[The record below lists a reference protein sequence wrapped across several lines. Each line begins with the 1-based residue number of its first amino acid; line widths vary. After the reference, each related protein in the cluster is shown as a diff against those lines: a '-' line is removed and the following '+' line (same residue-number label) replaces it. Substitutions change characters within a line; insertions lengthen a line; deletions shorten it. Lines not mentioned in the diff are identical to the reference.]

1 METVAGQKEKA
12 KFAPLV
18 PREKKPGQG
27 EVKKSENKW
36 KEEGGGN
43 KEINIDV
50 GKKTGG
56 SCEGERGVESKGKA
70 SGLEKNRGECMKKEG
85 KKKMPDT
92 EKARAAD
99 EGVPQQQEGKE
110 GEKGG
115 GEGAK
120 ENKKQKNKEEDQSSK
135 ETDQGKERMNVK
147 KKKENEKVRKEGKEM
162 KKKRQ
167 RDETES
173 NKKVLPLT
181 DSQYEDIFDSATALE
196 TPVDNCLEDA
206 RAVLS
211 EVELLQATIDQV
223 SLREEEPPRRVSGE
237 RKTAASG
244 SQRKRQRK
252 REEQEDSDSSAEF
265 DQWVQCS
272 RSVCGKWRRVE
283 RHVDLAALPSDWTC
297 IHDTGPGL
305 CEAAEDSWSEQECD
319 VINSSLVPGSL
330 VWAQQIGYPWWPA
343 IVERDPD
350 TKTFCQFNRN
360 TDLYPCRYHVTYL
373 GEPVSRAWVCRSKV
387 RNYTEL
393 TEDAAITGK
402 SLQRFK
408 KKLREAVRIATQA
421 QSIPLKRRLSRFG
434 FWTQQRSDRESSEDS
449 DIAEVME
456 MLLDHEKSRRSAYVR
471 NKSAVVKA
479 AKRQSD
485 REQSEPIGG
494 DLNEGGKGVKERAG
508 EKKRGE
514 EEGKKRVMTPLFSK
528 LKKGSATT
536 ARPAPPPSKDQTV
549 PGREKEE
556 KREGVEEE
564 RAEETRKGEERKE
577 LRDERSLEEEEKEE
591 EEGHESD
598 TSVAEEAVKE
608 EGRETGKGGEEE
620 QIKKKEGKEF
630 VKSVF
635 GGEEGEDEQIKKKEG
650 KEFVKSVFGGEG
662 GEDEQIKK
670 KEGKEFVKSVFGGE
684 GGEDEQI
691 KKKEGKEFVKS
702 VFGGE
707 GGEDEQ
713 IKKKEGKEFVK
724 SVFGGEGG
732 EDEQI
737 KKKEGKE
744 FVKSVFGGEGD
755 EGGED
760 EQIKKKEGK
769 EFVKSVFGGEGGEDE
784 QIKKKEGKEFVKSV
798 FGGEGGEDDFLDEDM
813 EILGCREEVMKR
825 LAQEPTQEEED
836 DFSIMLF
843 EEE

>member
-1 METVAGQKEKA
+1 MFFGNITERGQKEKA

-18 PREKKPGQG
+18 PREKKPGHG
-27 EVKKSENKW
+27 EKGGGKRGENKW
-36 KEEGGGN
+36 KGEGGGN
-43 KEINIDV
+43 KERNIDV
-50 GKKTGG
+50 GKKTGE

-70 SGLEKNRGECMKKEG
+70 SGLEKKRGERMKEEG
-85 KKKMPDT
+85 KKKTPDT
-92 EKARAAD
+92 EKVRAAD
-99 EGVPQQQEGKE
+99 EGVPQQQEGK
-110 GEKGG
+110 GERGG

-120 ENKKQKNKEEDQSSK
+120 ENKKQKNKEDLSRK
-135 ETDQGKERMNVK
+135 ETDKGKEGMNVKK
-147 KKKENEKVRKEGKEM
+147 KKKENEKVRKEGKET

-173 NKKVLPLT
+173 NKVLPLT
-181 DSQYEDIFDSATALE
+181 DSQYDDIFDCATALE

-211 EVELLQATIDQV
+211 EVEFLQATIDQV
-223 SLREEEPPRRVSGE
+223 SLREEEQPPRRVSGE

-244 SQRKRQRK
+244 SHTQRKRKRR
-252 REEQEDSDSSAEF
+252 REEEEDSDSSTEF

-305 CEAAEDSWSEQECD
+305 CEATEDSWSGQECD

-393 TEDAAITGK
+393 TADAAITGK

-408 KKLREAVRIATQA
+408 KKLREAVLIATQA

-434 FWTQQRSDRESSEDS
+434 FWTQQTLDRESSEDS

-456 MLLDHEKSRRSAYVR
+456 MLLDHEKSKRSAYVR
-471 NKSAVVKA
+471 NKSAVVNA
-479 AKRQSD
+479 AKRQRE
-485 REQSEPIGG
+485 REQSEPRKKTMKQGRREDETEGRREGEQLGIKRPGEKEEEPIGG

-514 EEGKKRVMTPLFSK
+514 EEGKKRVMTPWLSK

-536 ARPAPPPSKDQTV
+536 ARPASPPSKDQTV
-549 PGREKEE
+549 LEREREE
-556 KREGVEEE
+556 KREGVEEKREGDGVEEE
-564 RAEETRKGEERKE
+564 RAKETSKGEERME
-577 LRDERSLEEEEKEE
+577 LREERSLEEEEKEE

-598 TSVAEEAVKE
+598 ISVEEEAVKE
-608 EGRETGKGGEEE
+608 EGRETGGEEQ
-620 QIKKKEGKEF
+620 QIKEGKEF
-630 VKSVF
+630 VQSVF
-635 GGEEGEDEQIKKKEG
+635 
-650 KEFVKSVFGGEG
+650 V
-662 GEDEQIKK
+662 
-670 KEGKEFVKSVFGGE
+670 
-684 GGEDEQI
+684 
-691 KKKEGKEFVKS
+691 
-702 VFGGE
+702 
-707 GGEDEQ
+707 
-713 IKKKEGKEFVK
+713 
-724 SVFGGEGG
+724 
-732 EDEQI
+732 
-737 KKKEGKE
+737 
-744 FVKSVFGGEGD
+744 GEGD
-755 EGGED
+755 
-760 EQIKKKEGK
+760 
-769 EFVKSVFGGEGGEDE
+769 
-784 QIKKKEGKEFVKSV
+784 
-798 FGGEGGEDDFLDEDM
+798 EGGEDDFLDEDM

-825 LAQEPTQEEED
+825 LAQEPIQEEED

>member
-18 PREKKPGQG
+18 PREKKPGH
-27 EVKKSENKW
+27 
-36 KEEGGGN
+36 
-43 KEINIDV
+43 
-50 GKKTGG
+50 
-56 SCEGERGVESKGKA
+56 
-70 SGLEKNRGECMKKEG
+70 
-85 KKKMPDT
+85 
-92 EKARAAD
+92 
-99 EGVPQQQEGKE
+99 
-110 GEKGG
+110 GEKG
-115 GEGAK
+115 E
-120 ENKKQKNKEEDQSSK
+120 
-135 ETDQGKERMNVK
+135 
-147 KKKENEKVRKEGKEM
+147 
-162 KKKRQ
+162 
-167 RDETES
+167 
-173 NKKVLPLT
+173 VLPLT

-196 TPVDNCLEDA
+196 TPVDNSLEDA

-223 SLREEEPPRRVSGE
+223 SLREEEPSRRVSGE

-252 REEQEDSDSSAEF
+252 REEEEDSDSSAEF

-434 FWTQQRSDRESSEDS
+434 FWTQQTSDRESSEDS

-549 PGREKEE
+549 PGREREE
-556 KREGVEEE
+556 KRGGVEEE
-564 RAEETRKGEERKE
+564 RVEETRKGEERKE
-577 LRDERSLEEEEKEE
+577 LRDERILEEEEKEE

-598 TSVAEEAVKE
+598 TSVEEEAVKE

-635 GGEEGEDEQIKKKEG
+635 GGEGD
-650 KEFVKSVFGGEG
+650 EG
-662 GEDEQIKK
+662 GEE
-670 KEGKEFVKSVFGGE
+670 
-684 GGEDEQI
+684 
-691 KKKEGKEFVKS
+691 
-702 VFGGE
+702 
-707 GGEDEQ
+707 
-713 IKKKEGKEFVK
+713 
-724 SVFGGEGG
+724 
-732 EDEQI
+732 EQI

-755 EGGED
+755 EGGEE

-769 EFVKSVFGGEGGEDE
+769 EFVKSVFGGEGDEGGEEE

-798 FGGEGGEDDFLDEDM
+798 FGGEGDEGGEEEQIKKKEGKEFVKSVFGGEGDEGGEDDFLDEDM

-836 DFSIMLF
+836 DFTIMLF

>member
-18 PREKKPGQG
+18 PREKKPGHG
-27 EVKKSENKW
+27 EKGGGKRSENKW
-36 KEEGGGN
+36 KGEGGGN
-43 KEINIDV
+43 KERHIDV
-50 GKKTGG
+50 GKKTGE

-70 SGLEKNRGECMKKEG
+70 SGLEKKRGERMKKEG
-85 KKKMPDT
+85 KKKTPET
-92 EKARAAD
+92 EKVRAAD
-99 EGVPQQQEGKE
+99 EGVTQQQEGK
-110 GEKGG
+110 GERG

-120 ENKKQKNKEEDQSSK
+120 ENKKQKNKEDLSRK
-135 ETDQGKERMNVK
+135 ETDKGKEGMNVKK
-147 KKKENEKVRKEGKEM
+147 KKKENEKVRKEGKET

-173 NKKVLPLT
+173 NKVLPLT
-181 DSQYEDIFDSATALE
+181 DSQYDDIFDSATALE
-196 TPVDNCLEDA
+196 TSVDNCLEDA

-223 SLREEEPPRRVSGE
+223 SLREEEQPPRRVSGE

-244 SQRKRQRK
+244 SHTQRKRKRR
-252 REEQEDSDSSAEF
+252 REEEEDSDSSAEF

-305 CEAAEDSWSEQECD
+305 CEATEDSWSGQECD

-408 KKLREAVRIATQA
+408 KKLREAVLIATQA

-434 FWTQQRSDRESSEDS
+434 FWTQQTLDRESSEDS

-456 MLLDHEKSRRSAYVR
+456 MLLDHENSRRSAYVR
-471 NKSAVVKA
+471 NKSAVVNA
-479 AKRQSD
+479 AKRQRE
-485 REQSEPIGG
+485 REQSEPRKKTMKQGRREDETEGRREGEQLGIKRPGEKEEGNRLKPAKNTKSEPIGG

-514 EEGKKRVMTPLFSK
+514 EEGKKRVMTPWLSK

-536 ARPAPPPSKDQTV
+536 ARPASPPSKDQTV
-549 PGREKEE
+549 LEREREE
-556 KREGVEEE
+556 KREGDGVEEE
-564 RAEETRKGEERKE
+564 RAKETSEGEERME
-577 LRDERSLEEEEKEE
+577 LREERSLEEEEKEE
-591 EEGHESD
+591 EEGHECD
-598 TSVAEEAVKE
+598 ISVEEEAVKE
-608 EGRETGKGGEEE
+608 EGRETGEGGEEQ
-620 QIKKKEGKEF
+620 QIKKRE
-630 VKSVF
+630 VQSVF
-635 GGEEGEDEQIKKKEG
+635 
-650 KEFVKSVFGGEG
+650 V
-662 GEDEQIKK
+662 
-670 KEGKEFVKSVFGGE
+670 
-684 GGEDEQI
+684 
-691 KKKEGKEFVKS
+691 
-702 VFGGE
+702 
-707 GGEDEQ
+707 
-713 IKKKEGKEFVK
+713 
-724 SVFGGEGG
+724 
-732 EDEQI
+732 
-737 KKKEGKE
+737 
-744 FVKSVFGGEGD
+744 GEGD
-755 EGGED
+755 
-760 EQIKKKEGK
+760 
-769 EFVKSVFGGEGGEDE
+769 
-784 QIKKKEGKEFVKSV
+784 
-798 FGGEGGEDDFLDEDM
+798 EGGEDDFLDEDM

-825 LAQEPTQEEED
+825 LAQEPIQEEED

>member
-18 PREKKPGQG
+18 PREKKPGH
-27 EVKKSENKW
+27 
-36 KEEGGGN
+36 
-43 KEINIDV
+43 
-50 GKKTGG
+50 
-56 SCEGERGVESKGKA
+56 
-70 SGLEKNRGECMKKEG
+70 
-85 KKKMPDT
+85 
-92 EKARAAD
+92 
-99 EGVPQQQEGKE
+99 
-110 GEKGG
+110 GEKG
-115 GEGAK
+115 E
-120 ENKKQKNKEEDQSSK
+120 
-135 ETDQGKERMNVK
+135 
-147 KKKENEKVRKEGKEM
+147 
-162 KKKRQ
+162 
-167 RDETES
+167 
-173 NKKVLPLT
+173 VLPLT

-196 TPVDNCLEDA
+196 TPVDNSLEDA

-223 SLREEEPPRRVSGE
+223 SLREEEPSRRVSGE

-252 REEQEDSDSSAEF
+252 REEEEDSDSSAEF

-360 TDLYPCRYHVTYL
+360 TDLYP
-373 GEPVSRAWVCRSKV
+373 
-387 RNYTEL
+387 
-393 TEDAAITGK
+393 GK

-434 FWTQQRSDRESSEDS
+434 FWTQQTSDRESSEDS

-471 NKSAVVKA
+471 NKKSAVVKA

-549 PGREKEE
+549 PGREREE
-556 KREGVEEE
+556 KRGGVEEE
-564 RAEETRKGEERKE
+564 RVEETRKGEERKE
-577 LRDERSLEEEEKEE
+577 LRDERILEEEEKEE

-598 TSVAEEAVKE
+598 TSVEEEAVKE

-635 GGEEGEDEQIKKKEG
+635 GGEGD
-650 KEFVKSVFGGEG
+650 EG
-662 GEDEQIKK
+662 GEE
-670 KEGKEFVKSVFGGE
+670 
-684 GGEDEQI
+684 
-691 KKKEGKEFVKS
+691 
-702 VFGGE
+702 
-707 GGEDEQ
+707 
-713 IKKKEGKEFVK
+713 
-724 SVFGGEGG
+724 
-732 EDEQI
+732 EQI

-755 EGGED
+755 EGGEE

-769 EFVKSVFGGEGGEDE
+769 EFVKSVFGGEGDEGGEEE

-798 FGGEGGEDDFLDEDM
+798 FGGEGDEGGEEEQIKKKEGKEFVKSVFGGEGDEGGEDDFLDEDM

-836 DFSIMLF
+836 DFTIMLF

>member
-18 PREKKPGQG
+18 PREKKPGHGEKG

-43 KEINIDV
+43 KERNIDV
-50 GKKTGG
+50 GKKTGE
-56 SCEGERGVESKGKA
+56 SCEGERGVESKAKA
-70 SGLEKNRGECMKKEG
+70 SELEKKRGERMKKEG
-85 KKKMPDT
+85 KKKMADT
-92 EKARAAD
+92 EKARAAV
-99 EGVPQQQEGKE
+99 EGLPQQQEGEE
-110 GEKGG
+110 GERGG
-115 GEGAK
+115 GEGVK

-147 KKKENEKVRKEGKEM
+147 KKKENEKVRKERKET

-173 NKKVLPLT
+173 NTKVLRLT
-181 DSQYEDIFDSATALE
+181 DSQCDHIFDSATALE
-196 TPVDNCLEDA
+196 TPVDHCLEDA
-206 RAVLS
+206 RDVLS

-223 SLREEEPPRRVSGE
+223 SLREEEEPRRRESSE
-237 RKTAASG
+237 RKTPASG
-244 SQRKRQRK
+244 SHTQRKRQRK
-252 REEQEDSDSSAEF
+252 REEEEDSDSSAEF

-283 RHVDLAALPSDWTC
+283 RQVDLAALPSDWTC
-297 IHDTGPGL
+297 THDTGPGL
-305 CEAAEDSWSEQECD
+305 CEAAEDSWSGEECD

-373 GEPVSRAWVCRSKV
+373 GEPASRAWVCRSKV

-434 FWTQQRSDRESSEDS
+434 FWIQQTSDRESSEDS
-449 DIAEVME
+449 DIAGATVVEVME
-456 MLLDHEKSRRSAYVR
+456 MLLDHEKSRRSAYIR
-471 NKSAVVKA
+471 NKKSAVVKA

-494 DLNEGGKGVKERAG
+494 DLNEGGKGVKEKVG
-508 EKKRGE
+508 KKKRGE
-514 EEGKKRVMTPLFSK
+514 EEGKKRVTSPWFSK

-549 PGREKEE
+549 PERE
-556 KREGVEEE
+556 REEE
-564 RAEETRKGEERKE
+564 RPKDTSKGEERKE
-577 LRDERSLEEEEKEE
+577 LREERSLEEEDEE
-591 EEGHESD
+591 EE
-598 TSVAEEAVKE
+598 SVEEEAGEE
-608 EGRETGKGGEEE
+608 EGRETGKEGEEE
-620 QIKKKEGKEF
+620 QMKKKER
-630 VKSVF
+630 
-635 GGEEGEDEQIKKKEG
+635 
-650 KEFVKSVFGGEG
+650 
-662 GEDEQIKK
+662 
-670 KEGKEFVKSVFGGE
+670 
-684 GGEDEQI
+684 
-691 KKKEGKEFVKS
+691 
-702 VFGGE
+702 
-707 GGEDEQ
+707 
-713 IKKKEGKEFVK
+713 
-724 SVFGGEGG
+724 
-732 EDEQI
+732 
-737 KKKEGKE
+737 KE

-755 EGGED
+755 DGGED
-760 EQIKKKEGK
+760 Y
-769 EFVKSVFGGEGGEDE
+769 
-784 QIKKKEGKEFVKSV
+784 
-798 FGGEGGEDDFLDEDM
+798 FLDEDM

-825 LAQEPTQEEED
+825 QAQEEED

>member
-360 TDLYPCRYHVTYL
+360 TDLYP
-373 GEPVSRAWVCRSKV
+373 
-387 RNYTEL
+387 
-393 TEDAAITGK
+393 GK

-471 NKSAVVKA
+471 NKKSAVVKA

>member
-18 PREKKPGQG
+18 PREKKPGHG
-27 EVKKSENKW
+27 EKGGGKGSENKW
-36 KEEGGGN
+36 KGEGGGN
-43 KEINIDV
+43 KERNIDV
-50 GKKTGG
+50 GKKTGE

-70 SGLEKNRGECMKKEG
+70 SGLEKKRGERMKKEG
-85 KKKMPDT
+85 KKKTPDT
-92 EKARAAD
+92 EKVRAAD
-99 EGVPQQQEGKE
+99 EGVPQQQEGK
-110 GEKGG
+110 GERGG
-115 GEGAK
+115 GEGVK
-120 ENKKQKNKEEDQSSK
+120 ENKKQKNKEDLSRK
-135 ETDQGKERMNVK
+135 ETDKGKEGMNGKK
-147 KKKENEKVRKEGKEM
+147 KKKENEKVRKEGKET
-162 KKKRQ
+162 KKKRP

-173 NKKVLPLT
+173 NKVLHLT
-181 DSQYEDIFDSATALE
+181 DSQYDDIFDSATALE

-223 SLREEEPPRRVSGE
+223 SLREEEQPPRRVSGE

-244 SQRKRQRK
+244 SHTQRKRKRR
-252 REEQEDSDSSAEF
+252 REEEEDSDSSAEF

-305 CEAAEDSWSEQECD
+305 CEATEDSWSGQECD

-387 RNYTEL
+387 RTYTEL

-408 KKLREAVRIATQA
+408 KKLREAVLIATQA

-434 FWTQQRSDRESSEDS
+434 FWTQQTSDRESSEDS

-471 NKSAVVKA
+471 NKSAVVNA
-479 AKRQSD
+479 AKRQSE
-485 REQSEPIGG
+485 REQSEPRKKTMKQGGEREWRREDETEGRREGEQLGIKRPEPIGG

-508 EKKRGE
+508 EKKKGE
-514 EEGKKRVMTPLFSK
+514 EEGKKRVMTPWLSK

-536 ARPAPPPSKDQTV
+536 ARPASPPSKDQTV
-549 PGREKEE
+549 LGREREE
-556 KREGVEEE
+556 KREGVEEKREGDGVEEE
-564 RAEETRKGEERKE
+564 RAKETSKGEERKE
-577 LRDERSLEEEEKEE
+577 LREERSLEEEEKEDEEGHESDISVEGEAVKEKEEGHESDISVEGEAVKEE

-598 TSVAEEAVKE
+598 ISVEEEAVKE
-608 EGRETGKGGEEE
+608 EGRETGEGGEEQ
-620 QIKKKEGKEF
+620 QIKEKEGKEF
-630 VKSVF
+630 VQSVF
-635 GGEEGEDEQIKKKEG
+635 
-650 KEFVKSVFGGEG
+650 V
-662 GEDEQIKK
+662 
-670 KEGKEFVKSVFGGE
+670 
-684 GGEDEQI
+684 
-691 KKKEGKEFVKS
+691 
-702 VFGGE
+702 
-707 GGEDEQ
+707 
-713 IKKKEGKEFVK
+713 
-724 SVFGGEGG
+724 
-732 EDEQI
+732 
-737 KKKEGKE
+737 
-744 FVKSVFGGEGD
+744 GEGD
-755 EGGED
+755 
-760 EQIKKKEGK
+760 
-769 EFVKSVFGGEGGEDE
+769 
-784 QIKKKEGKEFVKSV
+784 
-798 FGGEGGEDDFLDEDM
+798 EGGEDDFLDEDM

-825 LAQEPTQEEED
+825 LAQEPIQEEED

>member
-18 PREKKPGQG
+18 PREKKPGHG
-27 EVKKSENKW
+27 EKGGGKRSENKW
-36 KEEGGGN
+36 KGEGGGN
-43 KEINIDV
+43 KERNIDV
-50 GKKTGG
+50 GKKTGE
-56 SCEGERGVESKGKA
+56 SCEGERVVESKGKA
-70 SGLEKNRGECMKKEG
+70 SGLEKKRGERKKKEG
-85 KKKMPDT
+85 KKKTPDT
-92 EKARAAD
+92 EKVRAAD
-99 EGVPQQQEGKE
+99 EGVPQQQEGK
-110 GEKGG
+110 GERGG

-120 ENKKQKNKEEDQSSK
+120 ENKKQKNKEDLSRK
-135 ETDQGKERMNVK
+135 ETDKGKEGMNVKK
-147 KKKENEKVRKEGKEM
+147 KKKENEKVRKEGKET
-162 KKKRQ
+162 KKKRP

-173 NKKVLPLT
+173 NKVLPLT
-181 DSQYEDIFDSATALE
+181 DSQYDDIFDSATALE
-196 TPVDNCLEDA
+196 TSVDNCLEDA

-223 SLREEEPPRRVSGE
+223 SLREEEQPPRRVSGE
-237 RKTAASG
+237 RK
-244 SQRKRQRK
+244 KRR
-252 REEQEDSDSSAEF
+252 REEEEDSDSSAEF

-305 CEAAEDSWSEQECD
+305 CEATEDSWSGQECD
-319 VINSSLVPGSL
+319 VINSGLVPGSL

-408 KKLREAVRIATQA
+408 KKLREAVLIATQA

-434 FWTQQRSDRESSEDS
+434 FWTQQTSDRESSEDS
-449 DIAEVME
+449 EISEVLE
-456 MLLDHEKSRRSAYVR
+456 MLLDHEKSRRSAYAR
-471 NKSAVVKA
+471 NKSAVVNA
-479 AKRQSD
+479 AKRQSE

-514 EEGKKRVMTPLFSK
+514 EEGKKRVMTPWLSK

-536 ARPAPPPSKDQTV
+536 ARPASPPSKDQTV
-549 PGREKEE
+549 LEREREEKRGVEE
-556 KREGVEEE
+556 KREGDGVEEE
-564 RAEETRKGEERKE
+564 RAKETSKGEERME
-577 LRDERSLEEEEKEE
+577 LREERSLEEEEKEE

-598 TSVAEEAVKE
+598 ISVEEEAVKE
-608 EGRETGKGGEEE
+608 EEEGHESDISVEEEAVKEEEEGHESDISVEEEAVKEEEEGHESDISVEEEAVKEERRETGEGGEEQ

-630 VKSVF
+630 VQSVF
-635 GGEEGEDEQIKKKEG
+635 
-650 KEFVKSVFGGEG
+650 V
-662 GEDEQIKK
+662 
-670 KEGKEFVKSVFGGE
+670 
-684 GGEDEQI
+684 
-691 KKKEGKEFVKS
+691 
-702 VFGGE
+702 
-707 GGEDEQ
+707 
-713 IKKKEGKEFVK
+713 
-724 SVFGGEGG
+724 
-732 EDEQI
+732 
-737 KKKEGKE
+737 
-744 FVKSVFGGEGD
+744 GEGD
-755 EGGED
+755 
-760 EQIKKKEGK
+760 
-769 EFVKSVFGGEGGEDE
+769 
-784 QIKKKEGKEFVKSV
+784 
-798 FGGEGGEDDFLDEDM
+798 EGGEDDFLDEDM

-825 LAQEPTQEEED
+825 LAQEPIQEEED

>member
-1 METVAGQKEKA
+1 
-12 KFAPLV
+12 
-18 PREKKPGQG
+18 
-27 EVKKSENKW
+27 
-36 KEEGGGN
+36 
-43 KEINIDV
+43 
-50 GKKTGG
+50 
-56 SCEGERGVESKGKA
+56 
-70 SGLEKNRGECMKKEG
+70 MKKEG
-85 KKKMPDT
+85 KKKTPDT
-92 EKARAAD
+92 EKVRAAD
-99 EGVPQQQEGKE
+99 KGVPQQHECKGQR
-110 GEKGG
+110 GG

-120 ENKKQKNKEEDQSSK
+120 ENKKQKNKEDLSRK
-135 ETDQGKERMNVK
+135 ETDKGKEGLNVKK
-147 KKKENEKVRKEGKEM
+147 KKKENEKVRKEGKETKM
-162 KKKRQ
+162 KRP

-173 NKKVLPLT
+173 NKVLPLT
-181 DSQYEDIFDSATALE
+181 DSQYDDIFDSATTLE

-223 SLREEEPPRRVSGE
+223 SLREEEQPPRRVSGE

-244 SQRKRQRK
+244 SHTQRKRKRR
-252 REEQEDSDSSAEF
+252 REEEEDSDSSAEF

-305 CEAAEDSWSEQECD
+305 CEATEDSWSGQECD

-343 IVERDPD
+343 IVEKDPD

-408 KKLREAVRIATQA
+408 KKLREAVLIATQA

-434 FWTQQRSDRESSEDS
+434 FWTQQTSDRERSEDS

-471 NKSAVVKA
+471 NKKSAVVNA
-479 AKRQSD
+479 AKRRSE
-485 REQSEPIGG
+485 REQSEPRKKTMKQGGKREGRRDDETEGRREDETEGRREDETKGRREGEQLGIKRPGEKEEGVFNRLKPVKNNKSEPIGG
-494 DLNEGGKGVKERAG
+494 DLNEGGKGVRE
-508 EKKRGE
+508 KRG
-514 EEGKKRVMTPLFSK
+514 EEGKKRVMTPWLSK

-536 ARPAPPPSKDQTV
+536 ARPASPPSKDQTV
-549 PGREKEE
+549 LEREE
-556 KREGVEEE
+556 KREGVEEKREGDGVEEE
-564 RAEETRKGEERKE
+564 RAKETSKGEERME
-577 LRDERSLEEEEKEE
+577 LREERSLEEEEKEE

-598 TSVAEEAVKE
+598 ISVEE
-608 EGRETGKGGEEE
+608 EGRETGEGGEEQ

-630 VKSVF
+630 VQSVF
-635 GGEEGEDEQIKKKEG
+635 
-650 KEFVKSVFGGEG
+650 V
-662 GEDEQIKK
+662 
-670 KEGKEFVKSVFGGE
+670 
-684 GGEDEQI
+684 
-691 KKKEGKEFVKS
+691 
-702 VFGGE
+702 
-707 GGEDEQ
+707 
-713 IKKKEGKEFVK
+713 
-724 SVFGGEGG
+724 
-732 EDEQI
+732 
-737 KKKEGKE
+737 
-744 FVKSVFGGEGD
+744 
-755 EGGED
+755 
-760 EQIKKKEGK
+760 
-769 EFVKSVFGGEGGEDE
+769 
-784 QIKKKEGKEFVKSV
+784 
-798 FGGEGGEDDFLDEDM
+798 GEGGEDDFLDEDM

-825 LAQEPTQEEED
+825 LAQEPIQEEED
-836 DFSIMLF
+836 DFSLMLF

>member
-1 METVAGQKEKA
+1 MHSLINQCTKPV
-12 KFAPLV
+12 KFSL
-18 PREKKPGQG
+18 
-27 EVKKSENKW
+27 
-36 KEEGGGN
+36 
-43 KEINIDV
+43 
-50 GKKTGG
+50 
-56 SCEGERGVESKGKA
+56 
-70 SGLEKNRGECMKKEG
+70 
-85 KKKMPDT
+85 
-92 EKARAAD
+92 
-99 EGVPQQQEGKE
+99 
-110 GEKGG
+110 
-115 GEGAK
+115 
-120 ENKKQKNKEEDQSSK
+120 SSL
-135 ETDQGKERMNVK
+135 Q
-147 KKKENEKVRKEGKEM
+147 
-162 KKKRQ
+162 
-167 RDETES
+167 
-173 NKKVLPLT
+173 VLPLT

-252 REEQEDSDSSAEF
+252 REEEEDSDSSAEF

-434 FWTQQRSDRESSEDS
+434 FWTQQTSDRESSEDS

-471 NKSAVVKA
+471 NKKSAVVKA
-479 AKRQSD
+479 AKRH

-549 PGREKEE
+549 PGRAKEEREE

-598 TSVAEEAVKE
+598 TSVEEEAVKE

-635 GGEEGEDEQIKKKEG
+635 GGEGD
-650 KEFVKSVFGGEG
+650 EG

-684 GGEDEQI
+684 
-691 KKKEGKEFVKS
+691 
-702 VFGGE
+702 
-707 GGEDEQ
+707 
-713 IKKKEGKEFVK
+713 
-724 SVFGGEGG
+724 GGEGG

-769 EFVKSVFGGEGGEDE
+769 EFVKSVFGGEGDEGGEDEQIKKKEGKEFVKSVFGGEGDEGGEDEQIKKKEGKEFVKSVFGGEGDEGGEDEQIKKKEGKEFVKSVFGGEGDEGGEDEQIKKKEGKEFVKSVFGGEGDEGGEEE

>member
-18 PREKKPGQG
+18 PREKKPGHG
-27 EVKKSENKW
+27 EKGGGKMSENKW
-36 KEEGGGN
+36 KGEGGGN
-43 KEINIDV
+43 KERNIDV
-50 GKKTGG
+50 GKKTGE

-70 SGLEKNRGECMKKEG
+70 SGLEKKRGERMKKEG
-85 KKKMPDT
+85 KKKTPDT
-92 EKARAAD
+92 EKVRAAD
-99 EGVPQQQEGKE
+99 EGVPQQQEGK
-110 GEKGG
+110 GERG

-120 ENKKQKNKEEDQSSK
+120 ENKKQKNKEDLSRK
-135 ETDQGKERMNVK
+135 ETDKGKEGMNVKK
-147 KKKENEKVRKEGKEM
+147 KKKENEKVRKEGKET
-162 KKKRQ
+162 KKKRP

-173 NKKVLPLT
+173 NKVRVLPLT
-181 DSQYEDIFDSATALE
+181 DSQYDDIFDSATALE

-223 SLREEEPPRRVSGE
+223 SLREEEQPPRRVSGE

-244 SQRKRQRK
+244 SHTQRKRKRR
-252 REEQEDSDSSAEF
+252 REEEEDSDSSAEF

-305 CEAAEDSWSEQECD
+305 CEATEDSWSGQECD

-387 RNYTEL
+387 RTYTEL

-408 KKLREAVRIATQA
+408 KKLREAVLIATQA

-434 FWTQQRSDRESSEDS
+434 FWTQQTSDRESSEDS

-456 MLLDHEKSRRSAYVR
+456 MLLDNEKSRRSAYVR
-471 NKSAVVKA
+471 NKKSAVVNA
-479 AKRQSD
+479 AKRQSE
-485 REQSEPIGG
+485 REQCEPIGG

-508 EKKRGE
+508 EKKKGE
-514 EEGKKRVMTPLFSK
+514 EEGKKRVMTPWLSK
-528 LKKGSATT
+528 LKKGSTTT
-536 ARPAPPPSKDQTV
+536 ARPASPPSKDQTV
-549 PGREKEE
+549 LGREREE
-556 KREGVEEE
+556 KREGVEEKREGDGVEEE
-564 RAEETRKGEERKE
+564 RAKETSKGEERKE
-577 LRDERSLEEEEKEE
+577 LREERSLEEEEKEE

-598 TSVAEEAVKE
+598 ISVEEEAVKEEEEGHESDISVEEEAVKEEEEGHESDISVEGEAVKEEEEGHESDISVEEGAVKE
-608 EGRETGKGGEEE
+608 EGRETGEGGEEQ
-620 QIKKKEGKEF
+620 QIKEKEGKEF
-630 VKSVF
+630 VQSVF
-635 GGEEGEDEQIKKKEG
+635 
-650 KEFVKSVFGGEG
+650 V
-662 GEDEQIKK
+662 
-670 KEGKEFVKSVFGGE
+670 
-684 GGEDEQI
+684 
-691 KKKEGKEFVKS
+691 
-702 VFGGE
+702 
-707 GGEDEQ
+707 
-713 IKKKEGKEFVK
+713 
-724 SVFGGEGG
+724 
-732 EDEQI
+732 
-737 KKKEGKE
+737 
-744 FVKSVFGGEGD
+744 GEGD
-755 EGGED
+755 
-760 EQIKKKEGK
+760 
-769 EFVKSVFGGEGGEDE
+769 
-784 QIKKKEGKEFVKSV
+784 
-798 FGGEGGEDDFLDEDM
+798 EGGEDDFLDEDM

-825 LAQEPTQEEED
+825 LAQEPIQEEED